1 MKARCIRERRLILL
15 TVPLQAAFAIGLH
28 AQASSPEPEIAR
40 PKRVGIGLGSTQ
52 LEQLPAPGGAAEAIG
67 GVQSAPARGNDS
79 QSSVDERKGEF
90 IIAPIPLSSEAL
102 GFGVAPFAAYVFFPS
117 KADKVSPPSML
128 AMAGLYTSTK
138 TYGLGVGGMLNL
150 KEDRYRVSF
159 LTGAARARYEFFG
172 IGNGAGG
179 AGQSIWLSQH
189 GHAVFVQALRR
200 IAWDVFVGLRFSH
213 RSIKAGHEA
222 ALPPESW
229 PDLPPLKPI
238 VDQLNLSLTT
248 AAMGIR
254 VERDTR
260 DSMFYPTRG
269 HRLDARVDLF
279 GPYVGSRF
287 TFQNYLFEMN
297 KYVPAGR
304 RHVIA
309 LRAMGCG
316 VVGERVPFYELCQ
329 FGMMGDLRGYQA
341 GRYRD
346 RAMFATQGEWRV
358 ILPWRLGATAF
369 GGVGEVAPDGGSFN
383 TEDLLPSGGVGFRF
397 NLSKQ
402 RRINLRLDVAYS
414 RTGGSWSMGVA
425 EVF

>member
-1 MKARCIRERRLILL
+1 LLRWRLIVL
-15 TVPLQAAFAIGLH
+15 AAALPVTLAVALH
-28 AQASSPEPEIAR
+28 AREGSPAADPAR
-40 PKRVGIGLGSTQ
+40 PKRAGLGVGAT
-52 LEQLPAPGGAAEAIG
+52 QLPAPGGAAEAVG
-67 GVQSAPARGNDS
+67 GVQTTPAAS
-79 QSSVDERKGEF
+79 KKEHAAVDEQRKGEF

-102 GFGVAPFAAYVFFPS
+102 GVGVAPFAAYVFFPS
-117 KADKVSPPSML
+117 KADKVSPPSL
-128 AMAGLYTSTK
+128 VAVAGLYTTNK
-138 TYGLGVGGMLNL
+138 TYGLGVGGMFNL
-150 KEDRYRVSF
+150 REDRYRLSF

-172 IGNGAGG
+172 IGNNAGSTG
-179 AGQSIWLSQH
+179 DAIWLSQH
-189 GHAVFVQALRR
+189 GHAVFVQGLRR
-200 IAWDVFVGLRFSH
+200 IGWNVFAGLRFSQ

-222 ALPPESW
+222 SLPPDQW
-229 PDLPPLKPI
+229 PSLPQLKPI
-238 VDQLNLSLTT
+238 AGQLDRSLTT
-248 AAMGIR
+248 AALGIR
-254 VERDTR
+254 LERDTR

-279 GPYVGSRF
+279 GPYAGSEF

-297 KYVPAGR
+297 KYIPAGK

-316 VVGERVPFYELCQ
+316 IVGDRVPFYELCQ

-346 RAMFATQGEWRV
+346 RAMFATQGEWRA
-358 ILPWRLGATAF
+358 ILPWRLGGTVF

-383 TEDLLPSGGVGFRF
+383 TKDLLPSGGVGLRF

-402 RRINLRLDVAYS
+402 RRINLRLDLAYS